1 MLPSLYLDTPIEAID
16 HWLDSAYG
24 DPSPAPLYS
33 SVDIRISAYKAAA
46 VDTNLF
52 PAGFNNLHSADLD
65 GAATAFAT
73 HIQKKHP
80 RCRRILLVPEEH
92 TRNLWYLENIA
103 VLKKILQAADFDV
116 TIATFLD
123 NDPEYC
129 ANSDFLVIRSATGT
143 EVTLH
148 CLHRII
154 QHIRDGSDSFDL
166 AILNNDL
173 TGGIP
178 TVLTLLQIPIE
189 PPPEAGWHQR
199 HKSDHFNFT
208 RSILDGAADKFKFD
222 PWLFRCEQSV
232 VDNVDITLDHDRTR
246 LADAATTL
254 FTTISEHYRAHNIL
268 EKPLLFLKSDSGTY
282 GMGVMPIED
291 PMEIVE
297 LNRKGRNKLHKG
309 KGSQIIHRFILQ
321 EGIPSALRID
331 DMTSEPCIYQVGTQ
345 IIGGFYRQHNSKS
358 NRDNLNSQGMQ
369 FTPFVWK
376 SAHSTSLQP
385 PLRSV
390 VSVIAKIAAYAA
402 GQELIA
408 LRQQKI

>member
-1 MLPSLYLDTPIEAID
+1 MLPSLYLDIPIEQID
-16 HWLDSAYG
+16 QWLDLTYG
-24 DPSPAPLYS
+24 NSSPAPLYS
-33 SVDIRISAYKAAA
+33 SVDVRISEYKAAA

-52 PAGFNNLHSADLD
+52 SAGFNNIHSADIE
-65 GAATAFAT
+65 ATAAAFAITIKKT
-73 HIQKKHP
+73 HP
-80 RCRRILLVPEEH
+80 GCRRILLVPEEH

-103 VLKKILQAADFDV
+103 VLNRILESAHFEV

-129 ANSDFLVIRSATGT
+129 ANSDRLVIRSATGT
-143 EVTLH
+143 EVTLN

-154 QHIRDGSDSFDL
+154 QHIRDGSESFDL
-166 AILNNDL
+166 AVLNNDL
-173 TGGIP
+173 TAGIP

-208 RSILDGAADKFKFD
+208 RTILDRAAEEFKFD

-232 VDNVDITLDHDRTR
+232 VDNVDVTLDHDRTR
-246 LADAATTL
+246 LADAATSL
-254 FTTISEHYRAHNIL
+254 FKTIAERYRTHNIS
-268 EKPLLFLKSDSGTY
+268 EKPLIFLKSDSGTY

-309 KGSQIIHRFILQ
+309 KGSQPIHRFILQ
-321 EGIPSALRID
+321 EGIPSSLRID
-331 DMTSEPCIYQVGTQ
+331 GMTSEPCIYQVGTQ
-345 IIGGFYRQHNSKS
+345 IVGGFYRQNNSKS

-376 SAHSTSLQP
+376 SAHSLSLQP

-390 VSVIAKIAAYAA
+390 CSVVAKVAAYAA
-402 GQELIA
+402 GLELAA